1 MKRLSLR
8 LSLPVALAAGAP
20 LGWRLPGRLGL
31 GKVEPG
37 GLPQPP
43 SKPKPAKSSKT
54 AKRKPEPEPEP
65 PPPDRSA
72 LDAAERAL
80 RDLDERRRKE
90 EIALRRRQ
98 AALQAEGDKAESG
111 YLEER
116 QKASA
121 ALVAA
126 REAYRKA
133 GGRD

>member
-1 MKRLSLR
+1 MSRFDRL
-8 LSLPVALAAGAP
+8 VA
-20 LGWRLPGRLGL
+20 
-31 GKVEPG
+31 EPG
-37 GLPQPP
+37 GDDGSPCLADEVLPL
-43 SKPKPAKSSKT
+43 SDSLK
-54 AKRKPEPEPEP
+54 E
-65 PPPDRSA
+65 RSIPLRVA
-72 LDAAERAL
+72 DLVRLLGDDGTLDAAERAL